1 VTSLSQST
9 TDNQGAGPISGDTG
23 LPVLTANAARRI
35 TELAASEAPGAKFRV
50 SVDGGGCSGFKYRF
64 DFDSTQNADDT
75 VIETDGVK
83 ALIDAVS
90 LGFLG
95 NSHIDYVETLGESY
109 FTVKNPNAKAS
120 CGCGN
125 SFAV

>member
-1 VTSLSQST
+1 M
-9 TDNQGAGPISGDTG
+9 
-23 LPVLTANAARRI
+23 PVLTSNAAKRI
-35 TELAASEAPGAKFRV
+35 KELGATEKAGATFRV

-64 DFDSTQNADDT
+64 DFDVKQNADDT

-109 FTVKNPNAKAS
+109 FSVKNPNAKAS